1 MRARPGSADDCG
13 VAATERLTWL
23 GHATVVVEVAGAR
36 LLTDPVLRNRV
47 AHLRRLSPPL
57 HSAASADIDA
67 VLVSHLHFDHLD
79 VPSLR
84 RLGRSIPLFVPRGAG
99 RFLRRVGFTDVTELG
114 AGDEVDVGRAR
125 VTALRADHDGRRR
138 PLGPEAETL
147 GFALA
152 GEKTV
157 YFAGDTDLFDDMA
170 SLAGLVDVALLPVWG
185 WGPTLGPGHMDPA
198 AAARAVAL
206 LRPRVAVPIHWG
218 TLFPVG
224 LEHLRRAALF
234 EPPRA
239 FARLVAEAGDDVV
252 VRVLSPGD
260 SLDLDS
266 ALDGDAPR

>member
-1 MRARPGSADDCG
+1 MVGA
-13 VAATERLTWL
+13 ERLTWL
-23 GHATVVVEVAGAR
+23 GHATVVVELAGAR

-47 AHLRRLSPPL
+47 AHLHRVSPPPD
-57 HSAASADIDA
+57 AAAAAGVDA
-67 VLVSHLHFDHLD
+67 VLVSHIHFDHLD

-84 RLGRSIPLFVPRGAG
+84 RLGRSVPLFVPRGAG
-99 RFLRRVGFTDVTELG
+99 RFLRRVGFKEVTELE
-114 AGDEVDVGRAR
+114 AGDEVDVGRAC
-125 VTALRADHDGRRR
+125 VRAVEAAHDGRRR

-147 GFALA
+147 GFALS

-157 YFAGDTDLFDDMA
+157 YFAGDTDIFDGMA
-170 SLAGLVDVALLPVWG
+170 GLAGGIDVALLPVWG

-218 TLFPVG
+218 TLFPAG
-224 LEHLRRAALF
+224 LEHIRRAALF

-239 FARLVAEAGDDVV
+239 FARLVGEAGGDVV

-260 SLDLDS
+260 SLELDS
-266 ALDGDAPR
+266 ALVGDGPG